1 MNEDFLEKDSVEEK
15 KNCLKNT
22 YYLHKSVN
30 LLLITQPQT
39 EQYFSICHKV
49 LCEVL

>member
-15 KNCLKNT
+15 NCLKNT
-22 YYLHKSVN
+22 YYLQKYVS
-30 LLLITQPQT
+30 QPQT
-39 EQYFSICHKV
+39 EQYFSIFHKV

>member
-1 MNEDFLEKDSVEEK
+1 MNEDFLEKH
-15 KNCLKNT
+15 CLKNT
-22 YYLHKSVN
+22 LHKYVN